1 MSGRGSNRRR
11 SGRRRDG
18 GEGTRDHRG
27 REARQARSPDERN
40 GGEQNRPGSYDR
52 PRWTPPQR
60 PAGPL
65 PNPDCPYCGQ
75 PIRDISQA
83 IADRE
88 SGVPV
93 HFDCVVARL
102 TEAETLE
109 GGDSITY
116 IGGGRF
122 GIVHFNNP
130 GDPQRFRIKKIL
142 EWENRE
148 NRAEW
153 RGDISDHYSLT

>member
-1 MSGRGSNRRR
+1 MNGRGSNRRK
-11 SGRRRDG
+11 SGRRREG
-18 GEGTRDHRG
+18 GEAG
-27 REARQARSPDERN
+27 RNYHGKEERADRTADDRR
-40 GGEQNRPGSYDR
+40 GGEKNRPGFHDR

-65 PNPDCPYCGQ
+65 PSPDCPYCGK
-75 PIRDISQA
+75 PIQDISQA
-83 IADRE
+83 IADRA
-88 SGVPV
+88 SGTPV
-93 HFDCVVARL
+93 HFDCVVARI

-109 GGDSITY
+109 SGDSVTY

-122 GIVHFNNP
+122 GIVHFSDP
-130 GDPQRFRIKKIL
+130 GDSRQFRIKKIL

-148 NRAEW
+148 NRPEW